1 VKLLRFILLLA
12 TVASAQDPLKDA
24 PPKDVQTF
32 FRTAAEALADQ
43 DSRAFLDHFDQSM
56 PGLGELRSDVEALAN
71 SDVSSTL
78 EIAKDEG
85 NERTRVVEL
94 DWMIRIDQARPR
106 REIVRCKIEKQGKKW
121 KVTSFEPLRFFQK

>member
-1 VKLLRFILLLA
+1 LKLLALSLLLTMA
-12 TVASAQDPLKDA
+12 VLAED

-43 DSRAFLDHFDQSM
+43 DTSAFLDHFNRSM
-56 PGLGELRSDVEALAN
+56 PGFAQLRDDVEALAN
-71 SDVSSTL
+71 ADVASTI

-85 NERTRVVEL
+85 SEQSRIVEL

-106 REIVRCKIEKQGKKW
+106 REIVRCKIEKQGKNW
-121 KVTSFEPLRFFQK
+121 KIISFEPLRFFQK

>member
-1 VKLLRFILLLA
+1 LRRLILTLLLTTLA
-12 TVASAQDPLKDA
+12 LAQD

-43 DSRAFLDHFDQSM
+43 DPDAFLDHFDRGM
-56 PGLGELRSDVEALAN
+56 PGFAALRDDVQALAS
-71 SDVSSTL
+71 SDVSSTV

-85 NERTRVVEL
+85 DVQSRLVEL
-94 DWMIRIDQARPR
+94 DWRIRIDQGRPR

-121 KVTSFEPLRFFQK
+121 KLVSFEPVRFFQK

>member
-1 VKLLRFILLLA
+1 MRRLILTLLLTTLA
-12 TVASAQDPLKDA
+12 LAQD

-43 DSRAFLDHFDQSM
+43 DPDAFLDHFDRGM
-56 PGLGELRSDVEALAN
+56 PGFAQLRDDVQALAS
-71 SDVSSTL
+71 SDVSSTV

-85 NERTRVVEL
+85 DVQSRLVEL
-94 DWMIRIDQARPR
+94 DWRIRIDQGRPR

-121 KVTSFEPLRFFQK
+121 KLVSFEPVRFFQK